1 MTEIT
6 TPPTTTATV
15 DTYLAAYNETDAT
28 ARDALL
34 RAAFVADGRLVD
46 PPLSG
51 EGREG
56 ISEMMGMVHQ
66 QFPGHTF
73 RRSTGVDE
81 HHDHVRYGWE
91 LLDADGNVA
100 LAGMDVGLL
109 DGAGRLVHVA
119 GFFGPLPELV

>member
-6 TPPTTTATV
+6 TPTTTTATI
-15 DTYLAAYNETDAT
+15 DTYLAAYNETDAA

-34 RAAFVADGRLVD
+34 AVAFVADGRLVD
-46 PPLSG
+46 PPLAG

-91 LLDADGNVA
+91 LLDGDGNVA

-109 DGAGRLVHVA
+109 DGSGRLVHVA
-119 GFFGPLPELV
+119 GFFGPLPELG

>member
-1 MTEIT
+1 MSE
-6 TPPTTTATV
+6 TTTTDTTTVV
-15 DTYLAAYNETDAT
+15 DTYLAAYNETDAA
-28 ARDALL
+28 AREGLL
-34 RAAFVADGRLVD
+34 EQAFTPEARLVD
-46 PPLSG
+46 PPLAG
-51 EGREG
+51 EGRDG

-73 RRSTGVDE
+73 RRTTGVDE

-91 LLDADGNVA
+91 LLGPDGGVV

>member
-1 MTEIT
+1 
-6 TPPTTTATV
+6 
-15 DTYLAAYNETDAT
+15 
-28 ARDALL
+28 
-34 RAAFVADGRLVD
+34 
-46 PPLSG
+46 
-51 EGREG
+51 
-56 ISEMMGMVHQ
+56 MVHSSSR
-66 QFPGHTF
+66 PP

-91 LLDADGNVA
+91 LIDGDGNVA